1 MRYSSVAPRLA
12 VPKRWRRSVQR
23 ALVTVMSLAQYTL
36 VSTRGWAANSR
47 NHRVRLSAKT
57 DQLDNEIKLLRE
69 EIRIKDARMLR
80 IAAIR
85 RPHYQPTER
94 LAILELRGLRGW
106 SLAQT
111 ARAFHD
117 ASCHCLLGHASG
129 RRWTR
134 GAFTYYRAGQQVS
147 RLRSLPSQ
155 APAKLV
161 SPHGALRRRLD
172 MSFHVACHQRV

>member
-1 MRYSSVAPRLA
+1 MHYSSVAPRLA

-57 DQLDNEIKLLRE
+57 DQLDNEIRLLRE

-117 ASCHCLLGHASG
+117 ASYHCLLGHAPG
-129 RRWTR
+129 
-134 GAFTYYRAGQQVS
+134 
-147 RLRSLPSQ
+147 
-155 APAKLV
+155 
-161 SPHGALRRRLD
+161 
-172 MSFHVACHQRV
+172 